1 MSRPRAVSMLWT
13 TAAVAFVLSTVC
25 GCGKKEMN
33 LRQAETVAYR
43 WLSDVQKM
51 LSPKAGATTGP
62 KDAAAEEG
70 DASKLENDPFK
81 PVRGPATPTAA
92 DTTAKTRAPAAKVDQ
107 QAAAAIAAIQGIVLV
122 DGPAPAHAD
131 TGSKSAPAKPAQ
143 AGSPQ
148 AATTT
153 HKADP
158 QAHAPDAANTAA
170 TDGDKTAQATEAKH
184 EPTDKGTKAE
194 FAAGPGPQTLRDC
207 FVDDDW
213 DPTGFKNPT
222 EAIAWLVERPR
233 PLTKVKSIELVEGS
247 AEVTFEMMDRKPVSV
262 LARVKLV
269 DDSPKCSLLKVGS

>member
-1 MSRPRAVSMLWT
+1 VNMLWT

-62 KDAAAEEG
+62 KDAAADEG
-70 DASKLENDPFK
+70 DASKLEDDPFK
-81 PVRGPATPTAA
+81 PVRGPANPTAA
-92 DTTAKTRAPAAKVDQ
+92 DTAAKTTASAAKVDQ

-131 TGSKSAPAKPAQ
+131 TGTKTTPAKPKPAAPAK
-143 AGSPQ
+143 
-148 AATTT
+148 AATK
-153 HKADP
+153 HSAGP
-158 QAHAPDAANTAA
+158 QAHAPDAAQTVAIDAANT
-170 TDGDKTAQATEAKH
+170 TQHTEAKH
-184 EPTDKGTKAE
+184 EPTDKDTKAE

-247 AEVTFEMMDRKPVSV
+247 AEVTFEMMDQKPVSV

-269 DDSPKCSLLKVGS
+269 DNSPKCSLLKVGS